1 MDELVQNM
9 TKSLR
14 QYNGEAN
21 RAVIKINTSF
31 MVVGFIIVSFF
42 LLVEMMS
49 WYKYLKQQGGEM
61 TYRLMLEVALKYLIA
76 YFLVAMSSQMIVAII
91 QITNLLTRMVGAN
104 ITNNLFEFEALK
116 KGNWAIRIVVN
127 SLAYIAGAIA
137 LMLTNIMV
145 FMRFI
150 ELYVLRAVSPLIVA
164 FWMSD
169 DTRSIATNLLK
180 RTAATAFQG
189 VLIVVLLIIWQAFKL
204 DQNVE
209 LAKADWLKTFA
220 AGFSYIGKC
229 VIFILILY
237 RSQSTAK
244 SLLQAN

>member
-76 YFLVAMSSQMIVAII
+76 YFLVAMSSQIIVAII

-127 SLAYIAGAIA
+127 
-137 LMLTNIMV
+137 
-145 FMRFI
+145 
-150 ELYVLRAVSPLIVA
+150 
-164 FWMSD
+164 
-169 DTRSIATNLLK
+169 
-180 RTAATAFQG
+180 
-189 VLIVVLLIIWQAFKL
+189 
-204 DQNVE
+204 
-209 LAKADWLKTFA
+209 
-220 AGFSYIGKC
+220 
-229 VIFILILY
+229 
-237 RSQSTAK
+237 
-244 SLLQAN
+244 

>member
-76 YFLVAMSSQMIVAII
+76 YFLVAMSSQIIVAII

-116 KGNWAIRIVVN
+116 MG
-127 SLAYIAGAIA
+127 
-137 LMLTNIMV
+137 
-145 FMRFI
+145 
-150 ELYVLRAVSPLIVA
+150 
-164 FWMSD
+164 D
-169 DTRSIATNLLK
+169 
-180 RTAATAFQG
+180 
-189 VLIVVLLIIWQAFKL
+189 
-204 DQNVE
+204 
-209 LAKADWLKTFA
+209 
-220 AGFSYIGKC
+220 
-229 VIFILILY
+229 
-237 RSQSTAK
+237 
-244 SLLQAN
+244 